1 MKEKYRYTYRLTRLS
16 DGAFYTGSR
25 SAATCPPEEDF
36 GTHYFTSGVLE
47 KEFRANPEQF
57 TWVIHSEDYA
67 DDVAMLE
74 DEQRLI
80 QESWDEPGRMNRS
93 AWPIVFEMDEEWREK
108 MHDLYQSPEWLKK
121 TTEGAKR
128 RSLNPEWRKKNA
140 EGAKRRALDPE
151 WRKKNA
157 ENPYNFSR
165 MAQDPEWLE
174 KNAERCR
181 QMAQDPE
188 WRKKNAESAKR
199 RALDPVWQEKNA
211 AKNRKKWKDPEWR
224 KMMSEALTKGRARK
238 WQQDPEYRKM
248 MLKTLAKARAQ
259 SLLVRQERAAAR
271 LNGTETEVDRMAR
284 KKRSEAARNP
294 TALTRKKMSEAAKKR
309 GARERAARLA
319 NEDALPFDQS
329 GVPVKKNRG

>member
-128 RSLNPEWRKKNA
+128 RSLNPEWQKN
-140 EGAKRRALDPE
+140 
-151 WRKKNA
+151 
-157 ENPYNFSR
+157 
-165 MAQDPEWLE
+165 
-174 KNAERCR
+174 
-181 QMAQDPE
+181 
-188 WRKKNAESAKR
+188 
-199 RALDPVWQEKNA
+199 NA
-211 AKNRKKWKDPEWR
+211 AAQQKRWKDPEYR
-224 KMMSEALTKGRARK
+224 KMKSEALTKGRARK